1 MTTWGKTQ
9 TSEAYLN
16 MRGIRFFL
24 LIHTLLLGM
33 AIHAQQ
39 SLQISGAIT
48 DDETGDS
55 ISFASIVYK
64 GHNISTVANVY
75 GQYTIPR
82 HEGWNITVSAVGYK
96 SRIIP
101 INSKTRRKLNIALKP
116 AKQELAEV
124 TVKSKRNRYSR
135 KDNPAVELMKR
146 VVAAKD
152 RSQQ

>member
-1 MTTWGKTQ
+1 MTTWVRPQ

-16 MRGIRFFL
+16 MKGIRLFV
-24 LIHTLLLGM
+24 LIYTLLLGM

-39 SLQISGAIT
+39 SLQITGVIT
-48 DDETGDS
+48 DEETGDS

-64 GHNISTVANVY
+64 GHNISTVANVF

-82 HEGWNITVSAVGYK
+82 QEGWNITVSAVGYK

-101 INSKTRRKLNIALKP
+101 VNSKTRRKLNITLKP
-116 AKQELAEV
+116 ARQELAEV

-135 KDNPAVELMKR
+135 KDNPAVELMR
-146 VVAAKD
+146 R
-152 RSQQ
+152 RS